1 MSVLRSIMAKSTRL
15 IDIWLYINNH
25 KKFTTTELAKKFN
38 VSTRTIQRDI
48 DELSLLGVPFYSEVG
63 RNGGYTMLHQEVL
76 PPISFSEDEI
86 ISIILTYKSMAQYK
100 NFPYQFEIESVIAKL
115 LSNSSTSLL
124 ARLNQVEKCFYLK
137 IPERNEKAP
146 FLKDVFNA
154 SVNNKCIEI
163 MYDSLENKDKK
174 IQFPIGIYSDNGYWY
189 FCAIDHHVKEMR
201 TYRVDRIK
209 SFVINDTIQSDK
221 GQLTIEEAL
230 AHQIQSD
237 EAHKV
242 LVRLKVNKK
251 AIRILNAPILDF
263 SKVKWDEDN
272 HFCGVY
278 EDLFNPNEIDYLS
291 SLLTVYG
298 DNIKIIEPT
307 TLVEKIKEHLAKV
320 ASLYD

>member
-1 MSVLRSIMAKSTRL
+1 MVKSTRL

-86 ISIILTYKSMAQYK
+86 ISIILTYKSMTQYK
-100 NFPYQFEIESVIAKL
+100 DFPYQFEIESVIAKL

-137 IPERNEKAP
+137 ITERNEKAP
-146 FLKDVFNA
+146 FLKYVFNA

-174 IQFPIGIYSDNGYWY
+174 ILFPIGIYSDNGYWY

-209 SFVINDTIQSDK
+209 SFVINDN
-221 GQLTIEEAL
+221 
-230 AHQIQSD
+230 IQSD

-263 SKVKWDEDN
+263 SKVRWSEDN
-272 HFCGVY
+272 NFWGVY